1 MSHEADD
8 AEDDEAREDA
18 GAAVANGHHDGVPVD
33 VVVELVV
40 GGQGDHHPP
49 GHAQREEDLGAGVG
63 PDPDVGQPL
72 PLRGEVEG
80 DPVHVAGQGG
90 GPHQQDQQDEVGE
103 QRRHVHRLHSQGSS
117 RFIHLS

>member
-40 GGQGDHHPP
+40 GGEGDHHPP
-49 GHAQREEDLGAGVG
+49 GDAQGEEYLGAGVS

-72 PLRGEVEG
+72 PLRCEVEG

-90 GPHQQDQQDEVGE
+90 RPHQQDHQDQVGE
-103 QRRHVHRLHSQGSS
+103 QGRHVHRLHFSV
-117 RFIHLS
+117 LKYTL